1 MSGVGRL
8 RGKRVL
14 VTGISR
20 GQGRAA
26 AELFAREG
34 ASVAGCGR
42 QAGGAERV
50 AEELRGEG
58 LDARAQTVDL
68 TDADAAA
75 AWVEWA
81 VAEMGGCDVLYNN
94 AGMGAFGG
102 IDELEIETW
111 QKVIDVDLNAVFY
124 VTRAAWPHLR
134 SGGGSI
140 VNTASVAGMAG
151 FGLVP
156 SVALVAAKGAV
167 IALTRQLAVEGA
179 PHGVRANTVTP
190 HYVEASA
197 ETMALIDPELRQRI
211 VDELLLKRPGSV
223 ADVAAAALFLA
234 SDESAWITGANL
246 PVDGGWTAG
255 RPLSS

>member
-1 MSGVGRL
+1 MSSGNRRL
-8 RGKRVL
+8 AGKRAL
-14 VTGISR
+14 ITGTAG

-26 AELFAREG
+26 LELFAREG
-34 ASVAGCGR
+34 ASVAGCDVKP
-42 QAGGAERV
+42 QAAERV

-102 IDELEIETW
+102 IGDLEMETW

-124 VTRAAWPHLR
+124 VTRMAWPHLTAA
-134 SGGGSI
+134 GGSVI
-140 VNTASVAGMAG
+140 TTASVNGVMG
-151 FGLVP
+151 DGLAP
-156 SVALVAAKGAV
+156 SVALVAAKGAM
-167 IALTRQLAVEGA
+167 IAITRQLAVEGA
-179 PHGVRANTVTP
+179 PHGVRANTISPAYIESPAT
-190 HYVEASA
+190 A
-197 ETMALIDPELRQRI
+197 ELIDPELRERI
-211 VDELLLKRPGSV
+211 VAELLLKRPGSV
-223 ADVAAAALFLA
+223 TDIAGAALFLA
-234 SDESAWITGANL
+234 SDESAWITGVNL

-255 RPLSS
+255 RPM